1 MSLGL
6 SLNHEIC
13 CCCCIVWFVFFP
25 FGNENLQ
32 CDSVFPSNE
41 GIIKVTLEI
50 PFIGRVL
57 KQ

>member
-6 SLNHEIC
+6 SLNHEIR
-13 CCCCIVWFVFFP
+13 CCIVWFGFFP

-50 PFIGRVL
+50 PFIDHVL